1 MAKEDEHVSQT
12 GKSWIHRLETRIIYK
27 NSSLSLSLRFKRTI
41 NVEIIQYDMDTVCS
55 LILWMFNVQRLF
67 FSIFARLEYSIY
79 PFWIHAVRFEGVRS
93 WFLQHTIWLVW
104 NYRGYRQMINLSTEH
119 NDQPSSLLQPIFGQI
134 KFLHFWVI
142 GPICKDEMAGQVLF
156 KQRYG

>member
-12 GKSWIHRLETRIIYK
+12 GTSWIHRLETRIIYK

-93 WFLQHTIWLVW
+93 WFLQHTIWLV
-104 NYRGYRQMINLSTEH
+104 
-119 NDQPSSLLQPIFGQI
+119 
-134 KFLHFWVI
+134 
-142 GPICKDEMAGQVLF
+142 
-156 KQRYG
+156 